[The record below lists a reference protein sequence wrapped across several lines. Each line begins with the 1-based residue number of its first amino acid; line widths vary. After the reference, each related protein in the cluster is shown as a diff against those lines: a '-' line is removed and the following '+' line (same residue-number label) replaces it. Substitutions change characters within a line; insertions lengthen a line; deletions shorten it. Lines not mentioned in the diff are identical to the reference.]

1 MSGERNG
8 LAVLF
13 LIVGVTITG
22 CSRETAVDEQPAATA
37 LANPAA
43 VFCVEDGGTYAI
55 RRAADGS
62 QTGVCILEDG
72 AEVDAWAHFRDK
84 AAPN

>member
-1 MSGERNG
+1 MNVGRKV
-8 LAVLF
+8 LAVSF
-13 LIVGVTITG
+13 LAVSTIIAG
-22 CSRETAVDEQPAATA
+22 CQPEMPENEEPAATN

-43 VFCVEDGGTYAI
+43 NYCVENGGTYEI

-72 AEVDAWAHFRDK
+72 AEVDAWDYFRREVKD
-84 AAPN
+84 